1 MTPEKKHPL
10 LDAVARS
17 SANIRFVLVE
27 PENPDNIGAVA
38 RAMKNMGFMDL
49 RLIKP
54 PHNWRS
60 KSQKMAMHANDV
72 LHEAKVTETVAE
84 ALEDVHLTIA
94 TSRRTGPRR
103 GRFTDFNSAIKQAK
117 KVVTR
122 QRIAFVFGKES
133 VGLDNEAL
141 DLCDLV
147 AIIPTNPACP
157 SINLA
162 QAVMI
167 TAFSM
172 AEIAFSPMYND
183 RKNNVMKVLKKP
195 AFVDKKEITDVLNV
209 MEETLI
215 VLGYKRGHGSRAVER
230 IKASWHGLF
239 KRSGLLGREIQM
251 LKGFTRRVRERAA
264 SDGTSAKKDLH

>member
-1 MTPEKKHPL
+1 MTTEKKTNPPES
-10 LDAVARS
+10 VARS
-17 SANIRFVLVE
+17 SANIRFILVE

-49 RLIKP
+49 RLINP
-54 PHNWRS
+54 PNNWRS
-60 KSQKMAMHANDV
+60 KSKKMAMHATDV
-72 LHEAKVTETVAE
+72 LHDAKVTTTVAE
-84 ALEDVHLTIA
+84 ALEDVHLAIA

-103 GRFTDFNSAIKQAK
+103 GSFVDFHSAVKQAK
-117 KVVTR
+117 EVVAV

-133 VGLDNEAL
+133 MGLDNDAL

-147 AIIPTNPACP
+147 AIIPTNPECP

-172 AEIAFSPMYND
+172 AEIAFTPVYND
-183 RKNNVMKVLKKP
+183 RKTNVMKVLKKP
-195 AFVDKKEITDVLNV
+195 TFVGKKEIAEVLNV

-215 VLGYKRGHGSRAVER
+215 VLGYKHGHGSRAVER
-230 IKASWHGLF
+230 IKASWHALF
-239 KRSGLLGREIQM
+239 KRSGLLGRETQM
-251 LKGFTRRVRERAA
+251 LKGFTRRVRERAGKNV
-264 SDGTSAKKDLH
+264 SQVKNDIY